1 MASEQRDVFNDKYTE
16 FCRDLEGAVPEYIT
30 QIRVAAGLSLKE
42 RKEQFRAVVLPCCSP
57 SRNAEEVPDY
67 VLPGVPMHPSIWKS
81 LSSKSKKAIQEYLTI
96 LSFTLMMESGFEG
109 DLSGSG
115 WSKDWAKTMMD
126 DLKTKLENVDFKNLA
141 EKFGKIF
148 GMDASGGAP
157 GMPQLPEKFLKG
169 QIAKLAEEMLK
180 ELKIEDFGLD
190 PATVEAANSDPTR
203 AFQLIMDVFMRNP
216 QTFQGTI
223 QKMTRK
229 LQAKVQSG
237 ALRPQELVAEAEE
250 LMKIFSE
257 NPEFVHLM
265 ESFRQSF
272 GFEDPEQARAAGQDG
287 TGRLSIVQARLRKKL
302 EAKKNAAKNR

>member
-1 MASEQRDVFNDKYTE
+1 MTSEQTDVFNDKYTE
-16 FCRDLEGAVPEYIT
+16 FCRDLEGAVPEYT
-30 QIRVAAGLSLKE
+30 AQIRQAAALSAKE
-42 RKEQFRAVVLPCCSP
+42 RKEQFRAVVLPSCSP
-57 SRNAEEVPDY
+57 ARNADEAPAY
-67 VLPGVPMHPSIWKS
+67 VLPGVPMHESIWKS
-81 LSSKSKKAIQEYLTI
+81 LSTKSKKAIQEYLTI
-96 LSFTLMMESGFEG
+96 LSFTLMMESGLEG
-109 DLSGSG
+109 DVSGAG
-115 WSKDWAKTMMD
+115 WSKDWAQSMMN
-126 DLKTKLENVDFKNLA
+126 DLKQKLESVDFKNLT

-148 GMDASGGAP
+148 GVDVSGGTP
-157 GMPQLPEKFLKG
+157 GIPQLPEKFLKG

-190 PATVEAANSDPTR
+190 QATVEAANSDPSR

-257 NPEFVHLM
+257 NPEFVQLM
-265 ESFRQSF
+265 ESFRQAF
-272 GFEDPEQARAAGQDG
+272 GFEDPERARAAGQDG
-287 TGRLSIVQARLRKKL
+287 SGRLSIVQARLRKKL